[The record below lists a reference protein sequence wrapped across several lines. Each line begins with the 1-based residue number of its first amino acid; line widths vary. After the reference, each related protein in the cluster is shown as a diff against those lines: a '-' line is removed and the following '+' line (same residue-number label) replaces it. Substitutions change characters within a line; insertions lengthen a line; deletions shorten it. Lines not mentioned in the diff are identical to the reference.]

1 MYLCSRQTYY
11 LPPPSIMVVEYVVL
25 LALLGIHGTAMPIP
39 IPFDKATSER
49 QLLATT
55 TSTKRT
61 LFNITWNC
69 LSTTIICAWVSM
81 HPNIP
86 PSGFWRALRRR
97 VEMMFWSI
105 IAPELILACALRQ
118 WSAARE
124 TRDYYNE
131 VKGKPC
137 IP

>member
-86 PSGFWRALRRR
+86 PSGFWRALRQR
-97 VEMMFWSI
+97 VKMMFWSI
-105 IAPELILACALRQ
+105 IAPELILACAVRQ
-118 WSAARE
+118 WFAARE
-124 TRDYYNE
+124 TRDSYNKI
-131 VKGKPC
+131 KGEYCVP
-137 IP
+137 

>member
-1 MYLCSRQTYY
+1 MAVQY
-11 LPPPSIMVVEYVVL
+11 IVL
-25 LALLGIHGTAMPIP
+25 LALLSIHGTAMPIP
-39 IPFDKATSER
+39 IPFDRAASEPQGP
-49 QLLATT
+49 QLLVTCTT

-86 PSGFWRALRRR
+86 PSGFWKALRRR
-97 VEMMFWSI
+97 VKMMFWSI
-105 IAPELILACALRQ
+105 VAPELILACAVRQ

-137 IP
+137 